1 MATVFIPPQ
10 MRDLTGGVPQV
21 EVEGKTLRQLVQ
33 GLEERF
39 PAISERL
46 LEGEVLAPGLAVA
59 IDGELSTLG
68 LFARVG
74 PDSRIHILPAISGG

>member
-10 MRDLTGGVPQV
+10 MRDLTGGVAQV
-21 EVEGKTLRQLVQ
+21 EVEGTTLRQLIQ
-33 GLEERF
+33 GVEDRF

-46 LEGEVLAPGLAVA
+46 VQGDDLSPGLTVA

-68 LFARVG
+68 LFARVAR
-74 PDSRIHILPAISGG
+74 DSQIHIVPAISGG

>member
-1 MATVFIPPQ
+1 MARPIQFGLFQ
-10 MRDLTGGVPQV
+10 PQV
-21 EVEGKTLRQLVQ
+21 
-33 GLEERF
+33 GLPF

-46 LEGEVLAPGLAVA
+46 LDGEALSPGLTVA

-74 PDSRIHILPAISGG
+74 PDSRIHIVPAISGG